1 MNLNS
6 ISSLLYLV
14 CLIKKLKFFKIKNVI
29 NEKIITVIFIIKHS
43 VYKWC
48 GMNDQKFLFFLF
60 SKVNFNIFRSN
71 YFLIKMK
78 TKNWNTFDFDIKHK
92 QQQQ

>member
-1 MNLNS
+1 
-6 ISSLLYLV
+6 
-14 CLIKKLKFFKIKNVI
+14 
-29 NEKIITVIFIIKHS
+29 
-43 VYKWC
+43 
-48 GMNDQKFLFFLF
+48 MNDQKFLFFLF